1 LWLVG
6 RDARVLGGVSMD
18 IKLFIWTWHWK
29 DDDVMWVTCGVA
41 VLMLALG
48 IVFMMA
54 GRGQSRSN
62 WFSLGASLVSGGFVT
77 VAIFGLQLASNLNA
91 KEESFQLAI
100 AMQSD
105 LSGFSPRDHSLENA
119 YLNSKILDGAQ
130 LSNANLR
137 SARMRHA
144 ALRGTLLHKADLRQA
159 DLLGADLF
167 EAELPH
173 ADLRDAD
180 LRSAKLEDADIWTA
194 DFRGALVNAE
204 TCWPPSFWT
213 SKIDSAG
220 LKPRKSRTPTREVP
234 ASRGHP
240 CTAGEHAGAGPDSS
254 TQAAVNA
261 AATG

>member
-1 LWLVG
+1 
-6 RDARVLGGVSMD
+6 MD
-18 IKLFIWTWHWK
+18 IRLFIWTWHWK
-29 DDDVMWVTCGVA
+29 DNDVMWVTCGVA
-41 VLMLALG
+41 VFMLALG

-54 GRGQSRSN
+54 GRGQSGSN
-62 WFSLGASLVSGGFVT
+62 WFSLGASLVSGGFIT

-130 LSNANLR
+130 LSNTNLR
-137 SARMRHA
+137 SAKLRHA
-144 ALRGTLLHKADLRQA
+144 ALRGTLLHNADLRGA

-173 ADLRDAD
+173 ADLRNAD

-204 TCWPPSFWT
+204 TCWPPSFWA
-213 SKIDSAG
+213 SKINNAG
-220 LKPRKSRTPTREVP
+220 VQPRASKTPTRKVA
-234 ASRGHP
+234 ASAGHP
-240 CTAGEHAGAGPDSS
+240 CTAGEHAQAGPDSS
-254 TQAAVNA
+254 AQAALSA
-261 AATG
+261 RATG